1 MNGPDRKPPVVIL
14 SGIRWD
20 FLWQRHQILATLFAR
35 AGYPTVF
42 VETTG
47 LRNLS
52 PDPSTLRKVL
62 RRLLQAARKRK
73 VPDDEGSKASGS
85 GDRGGTPSNL
95 VVYSPLVAPPTWKVF
110 RRLNRRLLVP
120 RVVRDLQRHFLK
132 GVSPVVVAYPPTRT
146 TLDILSELKP
156 RLTVYDCSE
165 NYEGF
170 PGIPRDVKLTERE
183 LLDRADLVSCT
194 SAFLLERVGPTRPD
208 AFLSGPGVDYD
219 RFAVLQGAQSA
230 GAHSVGPVRTVCFFG
245 HMSEERVDFSILTG
259 LAERGFEVR
268 LVGGL
273 GRVGEGLFLIPGVDY
288 RGEVS
293 HADLPAALSGTD
305 AFIIPYRINA
315 LTLGISPAKIY
326 ECLATGIPVVA
337 TPLPELKRMERH
349 IYLAEGAEGFAE
361 VLRDLPRLESGEAV
375 RARVK
380 LARENSWE
388 ARFTD
393 IEKEIRR
400 KL

>member
-1 MNGPDRKPPVVIL
+1 MNGSNDKPPVVIL

-20 FLWQRHQILATLFAR
+20 FLWQRHQILATLFAQ

-47 LRNLS
+47 LRIPSPNLG
-52 PDPSTLRKVL
+52 TLRELL
-62 RRLLQAARKRK
+62 RRLLQAFRNRK
-73 VPDDEGSKASGS
+73 VHGEESSKAPDSR
-85 GDRGGTPSNL
+85 DRGGTPSNL
-95 VVYSPLVAPPTWKVF
+95 VVYSPLVVPPTWKVF

-120 RVVRDLQRHFLK
+120 RVVRDLRHLLK
-132 GVSPVVVAYPPTRT
+132 GISPVVVAYPPTRT

-156 RLTVYDCSE
+156 RLTMYDCSE

-170 PGIPRDVKLTERE
+170 PGIPCDVKLTERE
-183 LLDRADLVSCT
+183 LLGRADLVSCT
-194 SAFLLERVGPTRPD
+194 SSFLLEKVRPTRPD
-208 AFLSGPGVDYD
+208 AFLSGPGVDYE

-230 GAHSVGPVRTVCFFG
+230 GTQPGGPVRTVCFFG
-245 HMSEERVDFSILTG
+245 HLSEERVEFSILTG

-273 GRVGEGLFLIPGVDY
+273 GRVEEGFFSTPGVEY
-288 RGEVS
+288 WGKVS
-293 HADLPAALSGTD
+293 HAGLPEALAGTD
-305 AFIIPYRINA
+305 TFIIPYRINT

-337 TPLPELKRMERH
+337 TPLPELKRMEGH
-349 IYLAEGAEGFAE
+349 VYLAEGAEGFAE

-375 RARVK
+375 RARLR

-388 ARFTD
+388 ARFAD